1 MYRTGVSGKI
11 IILNAKGLFNLM
23 SVYELFKGFEKI
35 NNFVSGKVSNPYI
48 IETQENTDLYK
59 KFVIKAIIDN
69 VKEFDEYVEE
79 VNKVVENGNDY
90 QKLSTYLN
98 ENKVDSYKMESVG
111 YIKCLLV
118 EDVIKVSIHLG
129 DKLLKEFNYSHDN
142 LIDDYMFYLEND
154 LSEIIKKQYNTI

>member
-23 SVYELFKGFEKI
+23 SVYELFEGFEKI

-48 IETQENTDLYK
+48 IETLESTESYK

-69 VKEFDEYVEE
+69 VKEFDKYVEE
-79 VNKVVENGNDY
+79 VNRVVENGDDY

-118 EDVIKVSIHLG
+118 EDVIKATIHLG

-142 LIDDYMFYLEND
+142 LIDDYLFYLEND